1 MVREKDI
8 LLYYPYQQFTHF
20 IKLLDE
26 EAIPYHRTGNRR
38 KVNYTDVMAYKAEI
52 DRKRLQS
59 LDELS
64 RLDQELGMGY

>member
-1 MVREKDI
+1 MGGAV
-8 LLYYPYQQFTHF
+8 
-20 IKLLDE
+20 
-26 EAIPYHRTGNRR
+26 PYHRTGNRR
-38 KVNYTDVMAYKAEI
+38 KVSYTDVMAYKAEI